1 MDVSSISSLTGA
13 NTGPSGVP
21 DSQKVRNAAQDFES
35 LLLTQMLKTMREA
48 SGNQGWLGTGDDQ
61 SSSSIMELA
70 EQQVAQALAASGGL
84 GLARLAADGLR
95 GADPPAN
102 SSR

>member
-1 MDVSSISSLTGA
+1 MDVSLTSPLTLDSAGSSGIP
-13 NTGPSGVP
+13 N
-21 DSQKVRNAAQDFES
+21 SQKIRDAAKDFES

-95 GADPPAN
+95 GADPPASN
-102 SSR
+102 LR